1 MRIGTFGEGLFKKK
15 SDEKGYFGME
25 LVQLFTNL
33 EGIKRDY
40 E

>member
-1 MRIGTFGEGLFKKK
+1 MKWEKTLEHIQGM
-15 SDEKGYFGME
+15 SDEKVYFGME